1 MFMKEIALGI
11 LASLFFAVTFIL
23 NHAMEMQG
31 GSWLWS
37 ASLRYFFMLPFLL
50 IIVFYRKGFSQLSGE
65 IKAQPIA
72 WLLWSFVGFVLFYAP
87 LTFAAAFGPGWLV
100 SGTWQFT
107 IVAGVLL
114 APLFVSIIAGK
125 TVRQKI
131 PFVSLLISCVILVG
145 ILLIQIPHAQSV
157 SFRSLMLGILPVIV
171 AAFAYPLGNR
181 KMMEVCGGRIDTFQR
196 VLGMTIASMPAWIIM
211 AIYAI
216 LTIGLPSASQM
227 FQSLLV
233 GISSGVIATV
243 LFFIATDRVRDHQG
257 KLAAVEAT
265 QSTEILFVIIGE
277 VLLLGIAFPSPI
289 ALAGLGV
296 IIVGMLL
303 HSYYTMIIGKKNA
316 LQQNCLCLAA
326 GLFGYLL
333 HWQVV
338 GHIFTGLVAIASS
351 IAIAGF
357 CIGCFLHFQLK
368 QWQYRRSLKKS
379 F

>member
-1 MFMKEIALGI
+1 MSQIEVIIMKEIAIGI
-11 LASLFFAVTFIL
+11 VASLFFAVTFIL

-50 IIVFYRKGFSQLSGE
+50 IIVFYRKGFSQLSSE
-65 IKAQPIA
+65 IKAQPTA

-87 LTFAAAFGPGWLV
+87 LTYAAAFGPGWLV

-114 APLFVSIIAGK
+114 APLFMTVIAK
-125 TVRQKI
+125 RKVRQKI
-131 PFVSLLISCVILVG
+131 PFISLLISCVILVG
-145 ILLIQIPHAQSV
+145 ILLIQIPQAQSV
-157 SFRSLMLGILPVIV
+157 SFKSLMLGILPVIV

-181 KMMEVCGGRIDTFQR
+181 KMMHVCGGRIDTFQR

-211 AIYAI
+211 AIYA
-216 LTIGLPSASQM
+216 LFTVGLPSTSQL

-233 GISSGVIATV
+233 GISSGVIATI

-277 VLLLGIAFPSPI
+277 VILLGIPFPNSI

-303 HSYYTMIIGKKNA
+303 HSYYTMILGKKRSV
-316 LQQNCLCLAA
+316 QQTPS
-326 GLFGYLL
+326 
-333 HWQVV
+333 V
-338 GHIFTGLVAIASS
+338 
-351 IAIAGF
+351 
-357 CIGCFLHFQLK
+357 
-368 QWQYRRSLKKS
+368 
-379 F
+379 

>member
-1 MFMKEIALGI
+1 MREIALGI

-50 IIVFYRKGFSQLSGE
+50 VIVFYRKGFSQLSGE
-65 IKAQPIA
+65 MKAQPIA

-114 APLFVSIIAGK
+114 APLFVSVIAGK
-125 TVRQKI
+125 KIRQKI
-131 PFVSLLISCVILVG
+131 PLISLLISCVILVG
-145 ILLIQIPHAQSV
+145 ILLIQIPQAQSA
-157 SFRSLMLGILPVIV
+157 SFRSLMLGILPVII

-181 KMMEVCGGRIDTFQR
+181 KMMVICGGRIDTFQR

-211 AIYAI
+211 ALYAMV
-216 LTIGLPSASQM
+216 TVGLPSISQM

-233 GISSGVIATV
+233 GISSGVIATI

-296 IIVGMLL
+296 IIIGMLL
-303 HSYYTMIIGKKNA
+303 HSYYTMILGKKSVT
-316 LQQNCLCLAA
+316 QQS
-326 GLFGYLL
+326 
-333 HWQVV
+333 
-338 GHIFTGLVAIASS
+338 TSS
-351 IAIAGF
+351 
-357 CIGCFLHFQLK
+357 
-368 QWQYRRSLKKS
+368 
-379 F
+379 

>member
-1 MFMKEIALGI
+1 MKEIALGI

-50 IIVFYRKGFSQLSGE
+50 AIVFYRKGFSPLTNE
-65 IKAQPIA
+65 MKNKPRA
-72 WLLWSFVGFVLFYAP
+72 WFLWSFVGFVLFYAP

-114 APLFVSIIAGK
+114 APLFVSVIAGK

-131 PFVSLLISCVILVG
+131 PLISLLISCVILVG
-145 ILLIQIPHAQSV
+145 ILLIQVPQAQSV
-157 SFRSLMLGILPVIV
+157 PTKNLLLGILPVVI

-181 KMMEVCGGRIDTFQR
+181 KMMEICGGRIDTFQR

-211 AIYAI
+211 ALYAV
-216 LTIGLPSASQM
+216 LTVGLPSLNQVL
-227 FQSLLV
+227 QSLLV
-233 GISSGVIATV
+233 GISSGVIATI
-243 LFFIATDRVRDHQG
+243 LFFIATDRVREHQG

-277 VLLLGIAFPSPI
+277 VLLLNIAFPDPI
-289 ALAGLGV
+289 ALAGLGI

-303 HSYYTMIIGKKNA
+303 HSYYTMVLEKKN
-316 LQQNCLCLAA
+316 
-326 GLFGYLL
+326 
-333 HWQVV
+333 
-338 GHIFTGLVAIASS
+338 VAQHTSPSEQSS
-351 IAIAGF
+351 
-357 CIGCFLHFQLK
+357 
-368 QWQYRRSLKKS
+368 
-379 F
+379 

>member
-1 MFMKEIALGI
+1 MKEIAIGI
-11 LASLFFAVTFIL
+11 VASLFFAVTFIL

-37 ASLRYFFMLPFLL
+37 TSLRYFFMLPFLL
-50 IIVFYRKGFSQLSGE
+50 IIVFYRRGFSQLSNE
-65 IKAQPIA
+65 IKAQPTA

-87 LTFAAAFGPGWLV
+87 LTYAAAFGPGWLV

-114 APLFVSIIAGK
+114 APLFMTVIAGK
-125 TVRQKI
+125 KVRQKI
-131 PFVSLLISCVILVG
+131 PFISLLISCVILVG
-145 ILLIQIPHAQSV
+145 ILLIQIPQAQSV
-157 SFRSLMLGILPVIV
+157 SFKSLMLGILPVIV

-181 KMMEVCGGRIDTFQR
+181 KMMDVCGGRIDTFQR

-211 AIYAI
+211 AIYA
-216 LTIGLPSASQM
+216 LFTVGLPSTGQL

-233 GISSGVIATV
+233 GISSGVIATI
-243 LFFIATDRVRDHQG
+243 LFFIATDRVKDHQG

-277 VLLLGIAFPSPI
+277 VILLGIPFPNSI

-303 HSYYTMIIGKKNA
+303 HSYYTMILGRKSTT
-316 LQQNCLCLAA
+316 QQ
-326 GLFGYLL
+326 
-333 HWQVV
+333 
-338 GHIFTGLVAIASS
+338 TPSS
-351 IAIAGF
+351 
-357 CIGCFLHFQLK
+357 
-368 QWQYRRSLKKS
+368 
-379 F
+379 

>member
-1 MFMKEIALGI
+1 MKEIALGI

-50 IIVFYRKGFSQLSGE
+50 VIVFYRKGFSQLTNE
-65 IKAQPIA
+65 MKNKPVA

-114 APLFVSIIAGK
+114 APLFVSVIAGK

-131 PFVSLLISCVILVG
+131 PLISFLISCVILAG
-145 ILLIQIPHAQSV
+145 ILLIQIPQAQSV
-157 SFRSLMLGILPVIV
+157 TSKNLALGILPVVI

-181 KMMEVCGGRIDTFQR
+181 KMMEVCGGRVDTFQR
-196 VLGMTIASMPAWIIM
+196 VLGMTIASMPAWIVM
-211 AIYAI
+211 ALYAV
-216 LTIGLPSASQM
+216 LTVGLPSLNQVY
-227 FQSLLV
+227 QSLLV
-233 GISSGVIATV
+233 GISSGVIATI
-243 LFFIATDRVRDHQG
+243 LFFIATDRVREHQG

-265 QSTEILFVIIGE
+265 QSTEILFVIVGE
-277 VLLLGIAFPSPI
+277 VLLLGIAFPDPI

-303 HSYYTMIIGKKNA
+303 HSYYTMILGKKSVP
-316 LQQNCLCLAA
+316 QQ
-326 GLFGYLL
+326 
-333 HWQVV
+333 
-338 GHIFTGLVAIASS
+338 SS
-351 IAIAGF
+351 PS
-357 CIGCFLHFQLK
+357 K
-368 QWQYRRSLKKS
+368 QSS
-379 F
+379 ST

>member
-1 MFMKEIALGI
+1 MKEIALGI

-50 IIVFYRKGFSQLSGE
+50 AIVFYRKGFSPLTNE
-65 IKAQPIA
+65 MKNKPRA
-72 WLLWSFVGFVLFYAP
+72 WLLWSFIGFVLFYAP

-114 APLFVSIIAGK
+114 APLFVSVIAGK

-131 PFVSLLISCVILVG
+131 PLISLLISCVILVG
-145 ILLIQIPHAQSV
+145 ILLIQVPQAQSAPTKN
-157 SFRSLMLGILPVIV
+157 LLLGILPVVI

-181 KMMEVCGGRIDTFQR
+181 KMMEICGGRIDTFQR

-211 AIYAI
+211 ALYAV
-216 LTIGLPSASQM
+216 LTVGLPSLNQVL
-227 FQSLLV
+227 QSLLV
-233 GISSGVIATV
+233 GISSGVIATI
-243 LFFIATDRVRDHQG
+243 LFFIATDRVREHQG

-277 VLLLGIAFPSPI
+277 VLLLNIAFPDPI
-289 ALAGLGV
+289 ALAGLGI

-303 HSYYTMIIGKKNA
+303 HSYYTMVLEKKN
-316 LQQNCLCLAA
+316 
-326 GLFGYLL
+326 
-333 HWQVV
+333 
-338 GHIFTGLVAIASS
+338 VAQHTSPSEQSS
-351 IAIAGF
+351 
-357 CIGCFLHFQLK
+357 
-368 QWQYRRSLKKS
+368 
-379 F
+379 

>member
-1 MFMKEIALGI
+1 MKEIALGI

-23 NHAMEMQG
+23 NHSMEMQG

-50 IIVFYRKGFSQLSGE
+50 AIVFYRKGFLQLTNEMKSR
-65 IKAQPIA
+65 PVA

-87 LTFAAAFGPGWLV
+87 ITFAAAFGPGWLV

-114 APLFVSIIAGK
+114 APFFITVIAGK

-131 PFVSLLISCVILVG
+131 PLISLLISCVILVG
-145 ILLIQIPHAQSV
+145 ILLIQVPQAQSV
-157 SFRSLMLGILPVIV
+157 PTKNLLLGILPVVV

-181 KMMEVCGGRIDTFQR
+181 KMMEVCGGRVDTFQR
-196 VLGMTIASMPAWIIM
+196 VLGMTVASMPAWIVM

-216 LTIGLPSASQM
+216 LTVGLPSLSQAL
-227 FQSLLV
+227 QSLLV
-233 GISSGVIATV
+233 GISSGVIATI
-243 LFFIATDRVRDHQG
+243 LFFIATDRVREHQG

-277 VLLLGIAFPSPI
+277 ALLLGIAFPEPI
-289 ALAGLGV
+289 ALAGLGI

-303 HSYYTMIIGKKNA
+303 HSYYTMVLGKKSVS
-316 LQQNCLCLAA
+316 QQSTPSE
-326 GLFGYLL
+326 
-333 HWQVV
+333 QS
-338 GHIFTGLVAIASS
+338 T
-351 IAIAGF
+351 
-357 CIGCFLHFQLK
+357 
-368 QWQYRRSLKKS
+368 
-379 F
+379 

>member
-1 MFMKEIALGI
+1 MKEIALGI

-50 IIVFYRKGFSQLSGE
+50 AIVFYRKGFSQLSGE
-65 IKAQPIA
+65 MKSQPIA

-114 APLFVSIIAGK
+114 APLFVSVIAGK
-125 TVRQKI
+125 AVRQKI
-131 PFVSLLISCVILVG
+131 PLISLLISCVILTG
-145 ILLIQIPHAQSV
+145 ILFIQVPQAQSV
-157 SFRSLMLGILPVIV
+157 PIESLLLGILPVVI

-181 KMMEVCGGRIDTFQR
+181 KMMEVCGGRVDTFQR
-196 VLGMTIASMPAWIIM
+196 VLGMTIASMPAWIVM
-211 AIYAI
+211 AIYAVA
-216 LTIGLPSASQM
+216 TVGLPSMNQVV
-227 FQSLLV
+227 QSLLV
-233 GISSGVIATV
+233 GISSGVIATI
-243 LFFIATDRVRDHQG
+243 LFFIATDRVRSHQG

-277 VLLLGIAFPSPI
+277 VLLLGIAFPDPL
-289 ALAGLGV
+289 ALAGLGI

-303 HSYYTMIIGKKNA
+303 HSYYTMVLGKKSTA
-316 LQQNCLCLAA
+316 QQS
-326 GLFGYLL
+326 
-333 HWQVV
+333 V
-338 GHIFTGLVAIASS
+338 SS
-351 IAIAGF
+351 E
-357 CIGCFLHFQLK
+357 QPT
-368 QWQYRRSLKKS
+368 
-379 F
+379 

>member
-1 MFMKEIALGI
+1 MKEIALGI

-50 IIVFYRKGFSQLSGE
+50 VIVFYRKGFTQLSGE
-65 IKAQPIA
+65 MKAQPIS
-72 WLLWSFVGFVLFYAP
+72 WLLWSFVGFVFFYAP

-114 APLFVSIIAGK
+114 APLFVSVIADK

-131 PFVSLLISCVILVG
+131 PLVSLLISCVILVG
-145 ILLIQIPHAQSV
+145 ILLIQVPQAQSV
-157 SFRSLMLGILPVIV
+157 PLKSLLLGILPVAV

-181 KMMEVCGGRIDTFQR
+181 KMMDVCGGRIDTFQR
-196 VLGMTIASMPAWIIM
+196 VLGMTIASMPAWIVM
-211 AIYAI
+211 AIYAMA
-216 LTIGLPSASQM
+216 TVGLPSMNQVL
-227 FQSLLV
+227 QCLLV
-233 GISSGVIATV
+233 GISSGVIATI
-243 LFFIATDRVRDHQG
+243 LFFIATDRVREHQG

-265 QSTEILFVIIGE
+265 QSTEIIFVIIGE
-277 VLLLGIAFPSPI
+277 VLLLGITFPDPI

-303 HSYYTMIIGKKNA
+303 HSYYTMLLGKRNTTEQS
-316 LQQNCLCLAA
+316 L
-326 GLFGYLL
+326 
-333 HWQVV
+333 
-338 GHIFTGLVAIASS
+338 SS
-351 IAIAGF
+351 
-357 CIGCFLHFQLK
+357 
-368 QWQYRRSLKKS
+368 
-379 F
+379 

>member
-1 MFMKEIALGI
+1 MKEIAIGI
-11 LASLFFAVTFIL
+11 VASLFFAVTFIL

-50 IIVFYRKGFSQLSGE
+50 IVVFYRRGFSQLSNE
-65 IKAQPIA
+65 IKAQPTA

-87 LTFAAAFGPGWLV
+87 LTYAAAFGPGWLV

-114 APLFVSIIAGK
+114 APLFMTVIAGK
-125 TVRQKI
+125 KVRQKI
-131 PFVSLLISCVILVG
+131 PFISLLISCVILVG
-145 ILLIQIPHAQSV
+145 ILLIQIPQAQSV
-157 SFRSLMLGILPVIV
+157 SFKSLMLGILPVIV

-181 KMMEVCGGRIDTFQR
+181 KMMDVCGGRIDTFQR

-211 AIYAI
+211 AIYA
-216 LTIGLPSASQM
+216 LFTVGLPSTGQL

-233 GISSGVIATV
+233 GISSGVIATI

-277 VLLLGIAFPSPI
+277 VVLLGIPFPNSI

-303 HSYYTMIIGKKNA
+303 HSYYTMILGRK
-316 LQQNCLCLAA
+316 
-326 GLFGYLL
+326 
-333 HWQVV
+333 
-338 GHIFTGLVAIASS
+338 S
-351 IAIAGF
+351 IA
-357 CIGCFLHFQLK
+357 Q
-368 QWQYRRSLKKS
+368 QTPSS
-379 F
+379 

>member
-1 MFMKEIALGI
+1 MKEIAIGI
-11 LASLFFAVTFIL
+11 VASLFFAVTFIL

-50 IIVFYRKGFSQLSGE
+50 IIVFYRKGFSQLSNE
-65 IKAQPIA
+65 IKAQPTA

-87 LTFAAAFGPGWLV
+87 LTYAAAFGPGWLV

-114 APLFVSIIAGK
+114 APLFMTVIAGK
-125 TVRQKI
+125 KVRQKI
-131 PFVSLLISCVILVG
+131 PFISLLISCVILVG
-145 ILLIQIPHAQSV
+145 ILLIQIPQAQSV
-157 SFRSLMLGILPVIV
+157 SFKSLMLGILPVIV

-181 KMMEVCGGRIDTFQR
+181 KMMDVCGGRIDTFQR

-211 AIYAI
+211 AIYA
-216 LTIGLPSASQM
+216 LFTVGLPSTSQLL
-227 FQSLLV
+227 QSLLV
-233 GISSGVIATV
+233 GISSGVIATI

-277 VLLLGIAFPSPI
+277 VILLGIPFPNSI

-303 HSYYTMIIGKKNA
+303 HSYYTMILGRKSTV
-316 LQQNCLCLAA
+316 QQ
-326 GLFGYLL
+326 
-333 HWQVV
+333 
-338 GHIFTGLVAIASS
+338 TSS
-351 IAIAGF
+351 
-357 CIGCFLHFQLK
+357 
-368 QWQYRRSLKKS
+368 S
-379 F
+379 

>member
-1 MFMKEIALGI
+1 MKEIALGI

-50 IIVFYRKGFSQLSGE
+50 AIVFYRKGFSPLTNE
-65 IKAQPIA
+65 MKNKPRA

-114 APLFVSIIAGK
+114 APLFVSVIAGK

-131 PFVSLLISCVILVG
+131 PLISLLISCVILVG
-145 ILLIQIPHAQSV
+145 ILLIQVPQAQSAPTKN
-157 SFRSLMLGILPVIV
+157 LLLGILPVVI

-181 KMMEVCGGRIDTFQR
+181 KMMEICGGRIDTFQR

-211 AIYAI
+211 ALYAV
-216 LTIGLPSASQM
+216 LTVGLPSLNQVL
-227 FQSLLV
+227 QSLLV
-233 GISSGVIATV
+233 GISSGVIATI
-243 LFFIATDRVRDHQG
+243 LFFIATDRVREHQG

-277 VLLLGIAFPSPI
+277 VLLLNIAFPDPI
-289 ALAGLGV
+289 ALAGLGI

-303 HSYYTMIIGKKNA
+303 HSYYTMVLEKKNMA
-316 LQQNCLCLAA
+316 QHTSPSEQ
-326 GLFGYLL
+326 
-333 HWQVV
+333 
-338 GHIFTGLVAIASS
+338 
-351 IAIAGF
+351 
-357 CIGCFLHFQLK
+357 
-368 QWQYRRSLKKS
+368 SL
-379 F
+379 